1 MKVVLEVT
9 KETGEAHAAQGDV
22 DHALLEGEEE
32 EEVLDSVVVRGSL
45 RDEVEMTRG
54 DSVVILL
61 SPLVDT

>member
-9 KETGEAHAAQGDV
+9 KETGEAHAVQGGV